1 MEAADFLWLKKTV
14 EELKSIR
21 KYFGGD
27 FYNHGSAEFDE
38 SSWTVWQ
45 YHDPESQSGIV
56 MAFRRCASPFAR
68 AEISLKGLAP
78 GGTCAFRN
86 LDDQSTFAGGPDL
99 EIMLP
104 EKRSSTIIEY
114 RLLPQTT

>member
-1 MEAADFLWLKKTV
+1 MPVHGGGGLPLAEKTV

-38 SSWTVWQ
+38 SSWAVWQ

-56 MAFRRCASPFAR
+56 MAFRRPN
-68 AEISLKGLAP
+68 KKP
-78 GGTCAFRN
+78 DPRN
-86 LDDQSTFAGGPDL
+86 LTRVRNFSVQGRT
-99 EIMLP
+99 
-104 EKRSSTIIEY
+104 
-114 RLLPQTT
+114 